1 MAACGQLPDDDAQH
15 SVPTDEIAP
24 AMAGLTDH
32 DTDPKSD
39 HRQERRGPRLW
50 VILAWIVCLAGIGAG
65 GYYYYRMRTD
75 AGAPPAAAA
84 TPPGAPVAAGPGP
97 GGPPGAAGPV
107 RPTPVVATRAQSAD
121 VPIWL
126 KAIGSVAAANT
137 VTVRSRVDG
146 QLMRVLFSEG
156 QMVKAGDL
164 LAEVDPRAYQAQLEQ
179 AEGQLARDTALLEN
193 ARIDLQRYRTLFKQ
207 DSIAKQQVD
216 TQEAL
221 VRQYEGTVKVDK
233 GQVDNARLQLSYARI
248 TAPISGRIGLRAVDA
263 GNMIKAG
270 DTNGLATITQVTPIS
285 VIFTIAE
292 DNLPV
297 VIRRMREDTAVPVQA
312 FDRSQANKL
321 ASGKLVTIDNQ
332 IDMTTGTVKLK
343 AEFPNDDGALFPNQF
358 VNVRMLLDVRRNATV
373 IPTAAIQRAGQ
384 SAFVYAVTPENR
396 IAVRQIVPGPIEG
409 FRTIVES
416 GLQPGDQVVTDG
428 GDRLREGT
436 MVTVSAPPGDAPTA
450 AAAPPSNQLPS
461 STQPRQ
467 QRRTPDGQRPP
478 GQQPGGQQGQQ
489 RPNNAGGGNS
499 GG

>member
-1 MAACGQLPDDDAQH
+1 
-15 SVPTDEIAP
+15 
-24 AMAGLTDH
+24 MAGLSDP
-32 DTDPKSD
+32 DPKSGPSPV
-39 HRQERRGPRLW
+39 RRRWRPWAILLW
-50 VILAWIVCLAGIGAG
+50 IICFAGLAAG

-75 AGAPPAAAA
+75 AVPPAAGAA
-84 TPPGAPVAAGPGP
+84 APPTGGPPRAGGP
-97 GGPPGAAGPV
+97 GGPGAAGPA
-107 RPTPVVATRAQSAD
+107 RPTPVVATRAQTAD
-121 VPIWL
+121 MQIWL

-156 QMVKAGDL
+156 QVVKAGDL
-164 LAEVDPRAYQAQLEQ
+164 LAEIDPRPYQAQLEQ
-179 AEGQLARDTALLEN
+179 AEGQLARDSALLDN

-233 GQVDNARLQLSYARI
+233 GQVDNAKLQLSYARI
-248 TAPISGRIGLRAVDA
+248 TAPITGRIGLRAVDA
-263 GNMIKAG
+263 GNIVKAG

-285 VIFTIAE
+285 VIFTIPE
-292 DNLPV
+292 DSLPAV
-297 VIRRMREDTAVPVQA
+297 TRRMREGTEVPVQA

-321 ASGKLVTIDNQ
+321 ASGRLVTIDNQ
-332 IDMTTGTVKLK
+332 IDATTGTVKLK

-358 VNVRMLLDVRRNATV
+358 VNIRLLLDVRRGATV

-384 SAFVYAVTPENR
+384 NAFVYAITPESR
-396 IAVRQIVPGPIEG
+396 IAVRQVTLGPLEG
-409 FRTIVES
+409 NRTIIET

-436 MVTVSAPPGDAPTA
+436 PVTVAAPPGEAPA
-450 AAAPPSNQLPS
+450 AAAGEQLANP
-461 STQPRQ
+461 QRPR
-467 QRRTPDGQRPP
+467 RAPDGQGPPP
-478 GQQPGGQQGQQ
+478 GNQQQPQ
-489 RPNNAGGGNS
+489 RPRQNQAGSGNS

>member
-1 MAACGQLPDDDAQH
+1 
-15 SVPTDEIAP
+15 
-24 AMAGLTDH
+24 MAGLSDH
-32 DTDPKSD
+32 DPKSD
-39 HRQERRGPRLW
+39 PGPARRRRRPW
-50 VILAWIVCLAGIGAG
+50 VIVLWIACLAGIAAG

-75 AGAPPAAAA
+75 AQPPATGAA
-84 TPPGAPVAAGPGP
+84 TPPTGGAPRP
-97 GGPPGAAGPV
+97 GGPGAAGPA
-107 RPTPVVATRAQSAD
+107 RPTPVVATKAQTAD
-121 VPIWL
+121 MQIWL

-156 QMVKAGDL
+156 QVVKAGDL
-164 LAEVDPRAYQAQLEQ
+164 LAEIDPRPYQAQLEQ
-179 AEGQLARDTALLEN
+179 AEGQLARDSALLDN

-233 GQVDNARLQLSYARI
+233 GQVDNAKLQLSYARI
-248 TAPISGRIGLRAVDA
+248 TAPITGRIGLRAVDA
-263 GNMIKAG
+263 GNIIKAG

-285 VIFTIAE
+285 VIFTIPE
-292 DNLPV
+292 DSLPAV
-297 VIRRMREDTAVPVQA
+297 TRRMREGTEVPVQA

-332 IDMTTGTVKLK
+332 IDATTGTVKLK

-358 VNVRMLLDVRRNATV
+358 VNIRLLLDVRRGATV

-384 SAFVYAVTPENR
+384 NAFVYAITPENR
-396 IAVRQIVPGPIEG
+396 IAVRQVTLGPLEG
-409 FRTIVES
+409 NRTIIET

-436 MVTVSAPPGDAPTA
+436 AVTVAAPPGEAPATA
-450 AAAPPSNQLPS
+450 GEQGANPQR
-461 STQPRQ
+461 PR
-467 QRRTPDGQRPP
+467 RASDGQGPPP
-478 GQQPGGQQGQQ
+478 GTQQQQQ
-489 RPNNAGGGNS
+489 RPRQNQAGSGNS

>member
-1 MAACGQLPDDDAQH
+1 
-15 SVPTDEIAP
+15 
-24 AMAGLTDH
+24 MAGLSDP
-32 DTDPKSD
+32 DPKSGPSPA
-39 HRQERRGPRLW
+39 RRKWRPWAILLW
-50 VILAWIVCLAGIGAG
+50 IACFAGLAAG

-75 AGAPPAAAA
+75 AQPPATGAA
-84 TPPGAPVAAGPGP
+84 TSPTGGPPRAAGPG
-97 GGPPGAAGPV
+97 GPGAAGPA
-107 RPTPVVATRAQSAD
+107 RPTPVVATKAQTAD
-121 VPIWL
+121 MQIWL

-156 QMVKAGDL
+156 QVVKAGDL
-164 LAEVDPRAYQAQLEQ
+164 LAEIDPRPYQAQLEQ
-179 AEGQLARDTALLEN
+179 AEGQLARDSALLDN

-233 GQVDNARLQLSYARI
+233 GQVDNAKLQLSYARI
-248 TAPISGRIGLRAVDA
+248 TAPITGRIGLRAVDA
-263 GNMIKAG
+263 GNIVKAG

-285 VIFTIAE
+285 VIFTIPE
-292 DNLPV
+292 DSLPAV
-297 VIRRMREDTAVPVQA
+297 TRRMREGTEVPVQA

-332 IDMTTGTVKLK
+332 IDATTGTVKLK

-358 VNVRMLLDVRRNATV
+358 VNIRLLLDVRRGATV

-384 SAFVYAVTPENR
+384 NAFVYAITPENR
-396 IAVRQIVPGPIEG
+396 IAVRQVTLGPLEG
-409 FRTIVES
+409 NRTIIET

-436 MVTVSAPPGDAPTA
+436 SVTVAAPPGEAPATA
-450 AAAPPSNQLPS
+450 GEQGANPQR
-461 STQPRQ
+461 PR
-467 QRRTPDGQRPP
+467 RAPDGQGPPP
-478 GQQPGGQQGQQ
+478 GTQQQQQ
-489 RPNNAGGGNS
+489 RPRQNQAGSGNS

>member
-1 MAACGQLPDDDAQH
+1 
-15 SVPTDEIAP
+15 
-24 AMAGLTDH
+24 MAGLSDP
-32 DTDPKSD
+32 DPKSGPN
-39 HRQERRGPRLW
+39 QVRRRRRPWAILLW
-50 VILAWIVCLAGIGAG
+50 IICLAGIAAG

-75 AGAPPAAAA
+75 AVPPAAGAA
-84 TPPGAPVAAGPGP
+84 APPTGGPPRAGGP
-97 GGPPGAAGPV
+97 GGPGAAGPS
-107 RPTPVVATRAQSAD
+107 RPTPVVATRAQTAD
-121 VPIWL
+121 MQIWL

-156 QMVKAGDL
+156 QVVKAGDL
-164 LAEVDPRAYQAQLEQ
+164 LAEIDPRPYQAQLEQ
-179 AEGQLARDTALLEN
+179 AEGQLARDSALLDN

-233 GQVDNARLQLSYARI
+233 GQVDNAKLQLSYARI
-248 TAPISGRIGLRAVDA
+248 TAPITGRIGLRAVDA
-263 GNMIKAG
+263 GNIVKAG

-285 VIFTIAE
+285 VIFTIPE
-292 DNLPV
+292 DSLPAV
-297 VIRRMREDTAVPVQA
+297 TRRMREGTEVPVQA

-332 IDMTTGTVKLK
+332 IDATTGTVKLK

-358 VNVRMLLDVRRNATV
+358 VNIRLLLDVRRGATV

-384 SAFVYAVTPENR
+384 NAFVYAITPENR
-396 IAVRQIVPGPIEG
+396 IAVRQVTLGPLEG
-409 FRTIVES
+409 NRTIIET

-436 MVTVSAPPGDAPTA
+436 SVTVAAPPGEAPA
-450 AAAPPSNQLPS
+450 AAAGEQGANPQR
-461 STQPRQ
+461 PR
-467 QRRTPDGQRPP
+467 RAPDGQGPPP
-478 GQQPGGQQGQQ
+478 GSQQQP
-489 RPNNAGGGNS
+489 RPRQNQTGSGNS